1 MLIMRSNSSPATIP
15 SLSASATWKHFQ
27 WNQYICLK
35 ASDPEFWA
43 SLHMWKLVLL
53 NLVDGGREGSAVLL
67 VVSHGKGEPLIEG
80 DGPVVVVINLGKE
93 FLWLLAP
100 PAESKLVGN
109 QISRLDHGGELFH
122 GNLAI
127 VINIGFGEGSEED
140 VVELDVRVALCALHR
155 SLHEHDKFILVFD
168 IHGAKGDLTCRFT
181 RLRRDPG
188 QKSPC

>member
-35 ASDPEFWA
+35 GRIRSSGRPCTCGRTGPSPSRRWR
-43 SLHMWKLVLL
+43 
-53 NLVDGGREGSAVLL
+53 GGGQPRSPC
-67 VVSHGKGEPLIEG
+67 SEPWQRRATHRRRW
-80 DGPVVVVINLGKE
+80 PRRCCHQSWKE

-168 IHGAKGDLTCRFT
+168 IHGAKGD
-181 RLRRDPG
+181 
-188 QKSPC
+188 